1 MTKKHKGDFVMAERK
16 VTVQNKTGLHAR
28 PAALF
33 VQKANQFK
41 SDIHIVKDTKDV
53 SAKSIMGVMS
63 LGVGQGIEILIK
75 ADGDDAQQAVDAL
88 AELVESLTD

>member
-1 MTKKHKGDFVMAERK
+1 MAERK

-41 SDIHIVKDTKDV
+41 SEIHIIKDSKEIN
-53 SAKSIMGVMS
+53 AKSIMGVMS
-63 LGVGQGIEILIK
+63 LGVGQGTEILIR
-75 ADGDDAQQAVDAL
+75 ADGEDAQQAVDAL
-88 AELVESLTD
+88 VELVESLSE

>member
-1 MTKKHKGDFVMAERK
+1 MVERK

-41 SDIHIVKDTKDV
+41 SDIHIVKGFQGCQRQEHHGRNV
-53 SAKSIMGVMS
+53 
-63 LGVGQGIEILIK
+63 LGAGQGRNS
-75 ADGDDAQQAVDAL
+75 DPG
-88 AELVESLTD
+88 

>member
-1 MTKKHKGDFVMAERK
+1 MVERT

-41 SDIHIVKDTKDV
+41 SDIHIIKDSKDI

-63 LGVGQGIEILIK
+63 LGVGQGSEILIR
-75 ADGDDAQQAVDAL
+75 AQGEDAQQAVDAL
-88 AELVESLTD
+88 VELLESLTE

>member
-1 MTKKHKGDFVMAERK
+1 MAERK

-41 SDIHIVKDTKDV
+41 SEIHIIKDSKEIN
-53 SAKSIMGVMS
+53 AKSIMGVMS
-63 LGVGQGIEILIK
+63 LGVGQGTVILIR
-75 ADGDDAQQAVDAL
+75 ADGEDAQQAVDAL
-88 AELVESLTD
+88 VELVESLSE

>member
-1 MTKKHKGDFVMAERK
+1 MAEIK
-16 VTVQNKTGLHAR
+16 VTVKNKTGLHAR

-41 SDIHIVKDTKDV
+41 SEITIAKGDREI

-63 LGVGQGIEILIK
+63 LGVGQGSEILIK
-75 ADGDDAQQAVDAL
+75 AEGEDAQQALDAL
-88 AELVESLTD
+88 AELVNTLTE

>member
-1 MTKKHKGDFVMAERK
+1 MVERK

-41 SDIHIVKDTKDV
+41 SDIHIVKDSKDV

-63 LGVGQGIEILIK
+63 LGVAQGTEILIR
-75 ADGDDAQQAVDAL
+75 AQGEDAQQAVDAL
-88 AELVESLTD
+88 VELIESLTE

>member
-1 MTKKHKGDFVMAERK
+1 MVERK

-41 SDIHIVKDTKDV
+41 SDIHIIKDSKDI

-63 LGVGQGIEILIK
+63 LGVGQGTEILIT
-75 ADGDDAQQAVDAL
+75 AQGEDAQQAVDAL
-88 AELVESLTD
+88 VELIESLTE

>member
-1 MTKKHKGDFVMAERK
+1 MAEKK

-41 SDIHIVKDTKDV
+41 CDINIIKDEKEV

-63 LGVGQGIEILIK
+63 LGVGQGTEILIK
-75 ADGDDAQQAVDAL
+75 AEGEDAEQAVGAL
-88 AELVESLTD
+88 VELVESLTE

>member
-1 MTKKHKGDFVMAERK
+1 MAERK
-16 VTVQNKTGLHAR
+16 VTVRNKTGLHAR

-41 SDIHIVKDTKDV
+41 SEISIVKGEKEV

-63 LGVGQGIEILIK
+63 LAVSQGTEITIK
-75 ADGDDAQQAVDAL
+75 AQGEDAQQAVDAL
-88 AELVESLTD
+88 VELVESLEE

>member
-1 MTKKHKGDFVMAERK
+1 MAERK

-41 SDIHIVKDTKDV
+41 STIHIVKGSKEIN
-53 SAKSIMGVMS
+53 AKSIMGVMS
-63 LGVGQGIEILIK
+63 LGVSQGTEILIK
-75 ADGDDAQQAVDAL
+75 AEGEDAQQAVDAL
-88 AELVESLTD
+88 VQLTESLSE

>member
-1 MTKKHKGDFVMAERK
+1 MAERK

-41 SDIHIVKDTKDV
+41 SEIHIIKDSKEIN
-53 SAKSIMGVMS
+53 AKSIMGVMS
-63 LGVGQGIEILIK
+63 LGVGQGTVILIR
-75 ADGDDAQQAVDAL
+75 ADGEDAQQAVDAL
-88 AELVESLTD
+88 GELVESLSE

>member
-1 MTKKHKGDFVMAERK
+1 MAERK

-33 VQKANQFK
+33 VQKANQFS
-41 SDIHIVKDTKDV
+41 SDIHIVKDNKDV

-63 LGVGQGIEILIK
+63 LGVAQGTDILIR
-75 ADGDDAQQAVDAL
+75 AEGEDAEQAVAAL

>member
-1 MTKKHKGDFVMAERK
+1 MAERK

-33 VQKANQFK
+33 VQKASQFT
-41 SDIHIVKDTKDV
+41 SDINIVKGDKEI

-63 LGVGQGIEILIK
+63 LAVGPGVEIIIK
-75 ADGDDAQQAVDAL
+75 ASGDDAQAAVDVL
-88 AELVESLTD
+88 VELVQSMKE